1 MTERAPLIYIVEDD
15 ASVLKGLE
23 RLLRAWSYEV
33 RACRSAREFL
43 DHAGEPVDC
52 VVVDV
57 HMPGQTG
64 LQLQAELAREG
75 RRIPIVFVTGH
86 GDASAQ
92 QEAMSGG
99 AVAFLK
105 KPFTD
110 QDLLKAVRQATGQR
124 EIGNRK

>member
-1 MTERAPLIYIVEDD
+1 M
-15 ASVLKGLE
+15 LKGLE
-23 RLLRAWSYEV
+23 RLLRAWGYDV

-43 DHAGEPVDC
+43 DQSNEPVAC

-64 LQLQAELAREG
+64 LQLQAELSREG
-75 RRIPIVFVTGH
+75 RRVPVVFITGH

-110 QDLLKAVRQATGQR
+110 QALLNAVRQAIQPL
-124 EIGNRK
+124 

>member
-1 MTERAPLIYIVEDD
+1 MTDTAPLVCVVEDD
-15 ASVLKGLE
+15 PSVLKGLE
-23 RLLRAWSYEV
+23 RLLRAWGYDV

-43 DHAGEPVDC
+43 DHAAGPVAC

-64 LQLQAELAREG
+64 LQLQAELNRDE
-75 RRIPIVFVTGH
+75 RSVPVVFITGH
-86 GDASAQ
+86 GDANAQ
-92 QEAMSGG
+92 QEALSGG

-110 QDLLKAVRQATGQR
+110 QDLLKAVRQAIQSPPQPS
-124 EIGNRK
+124 